1 MTDIYK
7 YIENETSEKTA
18 VIVGSQLNLDDN
30 AERVWVNPLTG
41 VELSNYDYFKM
52 IIKEALADCNKNN
65 LKDSISVADK
75 IVKYFESEQD
85 FKYIEFTFDDN
96 SDGTYTVTVATNLSE
111 YREYDFGLLDWDEAQ
126 NVYVLWTGASYS
138 SEGSG
143 LEKNSD
149 EGVSY
154 YDNLQETEDAIK
166 DEIVDSLVNE
176 NRF

>member
-1 MTDIYK
+1 MTDKYK
-7 YIENETSEKTA
+7 YIENATSEKTA
-18 VIVGSQLNLDDN
+18 VVVDSQLNLDDN
-30 AERVWVNPLTG
+30 ADRVWVNPLTG
-41 VELSNYDYFKM
+41 VELLNYDYFKM
-52 IIKEALADCNKNN
+52 IIKEALDVCNKSN
-65 LKDSISVADK
+65 LKDDISVADK

-85 FKYIEFTFDDN
+85 FKYIEFAFDDN
-96 SDGTYTVTVATNLSE
+96 SDETYTVTVATNLSE

-126 NVYVLWTGASYS
+126 NVYALWTGASYS
-138 SEGSG
+138 SKESG
-143 LEKNSD
+143 LAKNSD